1 MEDLAVRCVKQ
12 GSSDLSL
19 SKEILQKIFEYRVLI
34 HEEASDEDYQNV
46 SEQFNPHIEKVSSA
60 VQVNSPIVMIL
71 PAFPGKSPNR
81 KKTLGA
87 MPDLAEREALAKL
100 HELCKS
106 IEAIYA
112 PGAKVL
118 ICSDGYCFADIVHI
132 PDEDILNYSDIL
144 KNEIKEKYSDTI
156 EFFDLTD
163 AFNHTKD
170 FDLLREELMI
180 LYAEPLSSLK
190 EKCKHEKFANA
201 MFKGITR
208 FLLED
213 YTGLSLYDDFSRTAI
228 QKQAK
233 KNATRVIQ
241 RSNAWSRLLE
251 NLHPEA
257 VRLSI
262 HPQFS
267 VSEKI
272 GIRLVES
279 HDNWLTPWHSVAI
292 KLNEKVVLAK
302 RSDIDEDKYALVFKN
317 GYPSHFELSRSASV

>member
-1 MEDLAVRCVKQ
+1 MEDLASRYVKH
-12 GSSDLSL
+12 GFLDLSV
-19 SKEILQKIFEYRVLI
+19 SKDILEKIFEYRVLI
-34 HEEASDEDYQNV
+34 DEDPCEKNNLNV
-46 SEQFNPHIEKVSSA
+46 SDQYTPHINKINSA
-60 VQVNSPIVMIL
+60 VELEKPIVMIL

-100 HELCKS
+100 HELCTSIKS
-106 IEAIYA
+106 IYP

-132 PDEDILNYSDIL
+132 SDEDILDYSNII
-144 KNEIKEKYSDTI
+144 KSEIRDKYSETVG
-156 EFFDLTD
+156 FFDLTD
-163 AFNHTKD
+163 AFDHTTN
-170 FDLLREELMI
+170 FDLLREELMV
-180 LYAEPLSSLK
+180 LYAESMSVLK
-190 EKCKHEKFANA
+190 DKCKHDKFANA

-213 YTGLSLYDDFSRTAI
+213 YSGLSLYGSFSRNAI
-228 QKQAK
+228 QQQAK
-233 KNATRVIQ
+233 KNAARVIQ

-251 NLHPEA
+251 NLYPEA

-302 RSDIDEDKYALVFKN
+302 RSDVDEEKYALVFKK
-317 GYPSHFELSRSASV
+317 GHPSHFELSRSANQ